1 MKTSIFLL
9 LISLFAARAA
19 EVVPN
24 TSSARNNKVRYL
36 EAGEIYNYEPLRR
49 HRGFFERDLRTYCYK
64 GEDRT
69 LRRLFET
76 VELILEIEGDD
87 YTQYD
92 GSSPEEVQ
100 QHYDEHRSLFSF
112 NLFSQKRSRLPLSPF
127 VSSCMGIETIE
138 PYRIRLHKVR
148 VDFWRVLQLIIGCL
162 IFQYAG
168 KLSHNSL
175 FYYITGV
182 MLGICSS
189 FMLLI
194 WLSSK
199 LVPRRTMMYGVLI
212 GGWTIGL
219 YVIQMLWENLQVI
232 IVTYRT
238 YVFWYI
244 LITGVVSFF
253 FCYRWGPPTNK
264 RSKNII
270 KWLLQLMSLLLIY
283 LSSYYEEATAA
294 IIIITIVLHYFPRS
308 FWYKCRALWLRKF
321 PPKRRLLT
329 NEEYYE
335 QGVRETTKALEELR
349 QFASSPNCN
358 QWRVMSKLRD
368 PLRFAAFVEGAS
380 HLRDEEIL
388 RFESS
393 KDDEDDSNNSDI
405 ILDESETE
413 EQNSY
418 HYNKSRRSTSRR
430 PLQDDISEDE
440 DYNGGNAY
448 RGGTPQN
455 SNALRYSAATSS
467 TSSSAGR
474 QRARHLTPTNTVYK
488 STRSSVTRSANR
500 ITRREERDE
509 FSDDG

>member
-9 LISLFAARAA
+9 LISIFAARAA

-24 TSSARNNKVRYL
+24 TSSARNNKGKTISIYLNGTDMTIASIFSPPQHFTVRYL

-162 IFQYAG
+162 VFQYAG

-182 MLGICSS
+182 TLGICSS

-199 LVPRRTMMYGVLI
+199 LVPR
-212 GGWTIGL
+212 
-219 YVIQMLWENLQVI
+219 
-232 IVTYRT
+232 
-238 YVFWYI
+238 
-244 LITGVVSFF
+244 
-253 FCYRWGPPTNK
+253 
-264 RSKNII
+264 
-270 KWLLQLMSLLLIY
+270 
-283 LSSYYEEATAA
+283 
-294 IIIITIVLHYFPRS
+294 
-308 FWYKCRALWLRKF
+308 
-321 PPKRRLLT
+321 
-329 NEEYYE
+329 
-335 QGVRETTKALEELR
+335 
-349 QFASSPNCN
+349 
-358 QWRVMSKLRD
+358 
-368 PLRFAAFVEGAS
+368 
-380 HLRDEEIL
+380 
-388 RFESS
+388 
-393 KDDEDDSNNSDI
+393 
-405 ILDESETE
+405 
-413 EQNSY
+413 
-418 HYNKSRRSTSRR
+418 
-430 PLQDDISEDE
+430 
-440 DYNGGNAY
+440 
-448 RGGTPQN
+448 
-455 SNALRYSAATSS
+455 
-467 TSSSAGR
+467 
-474 QRARHLTPTNTVYK
+474 
-488 STRSSVTRSANR
+488 
-500 ITRREERDE
+500 
-509 FSDDG
+509 

>member
-1 MKTSIFLL
+1 MNILIFLVL
-9 LISLFAARAA
+9 TFGLAGAA

-24 TSSARNNKVRYL
+24 TSSRSKVRYL

-64 GEDRT
+64 GEDKT

-92 GSSPEEVQ
+92 GSTPEEVQ

-127 VSSCMGIETIE
+127 ASSCMGIETIE

-162 IFQYAG
+162 VFHYAG

-182 MLGICSS
+182 ALGICSS

-308 FWYKCRALWLRKF
+308 LWYKCRALWLRKF

-349 QFASSPNCN
+349 KYACSPNCN

-393 KDDEDDSNNSDI
+393 KYDEDDESNDSDI
-405 ILDESETE
+405 ILDESESE
-413 EQNSY
+413 EQNSHY
-418 HYNKSRRSTSRR
+418 YNKSRRSTSRR
-430 PLQDDISEDE
+430 PLPEDDISED
-440 DYNGGNAY
+440 DDFNGA
-448 RGGTPQN
+448 PQN
-455 SNALRYSAATSS
+455 SSRLRNSLVSPS
-467 TSSSAGR
+467 TSSALR
-474 QRARHLTPTNTVYK
+474 QRGGGERHLTPTTNTVYK
-488 STRSSVTRSANR
+488 STRRSVTKSTGR
-500 ITRREERDE
+500 ITRREEETELSDE
-509 FSDDG
+509 A